1 MLVKK
6 DEKLRVY
13 EKLLGKNLSGQL
25 DFSLRTNKQG
35 KQNQI
40 VNYQSIFK
48 TIMNELIFEQQKSV
62 PQKIYIDH

>member
-13 EKLLGKNLSGQL
+13 EKLLSKNLSGQL
-25 DFSLRTNKQG
+25 DFSLRTNKQE
-35 KQNQI
+35 KQNQTL
-40 VNYQSIFK
+40 NPFSIFK
-48 TIMNELIFEQQKSV
+48 TMMNELIFEQQKSV

>member
-13 EKLLGKNLSGQL
+13 EKSLGKNLSGQL
-25 DFSLRTNKQG
+25 DFSLRTNKQE
-35 KQNQI
+35 KQNQTL
-40 VNYQSIFK
+40 NSLSIFK
-48 TIMNELIFEQQKSV
+48 TMMNELIFEQQKSV

>member
-25 DFSLRTNKQG
+25 DFSLRTNK
-35 KQNQI
+35 
-40 VNYQSIFK
+40 
-48 TIMNELIFEQQKSV
+48 
-62 PQKIYIDH
+62 